1 MSINVDVP
9 FAEIGQAR
17 MEQDRSRAA
26 LTVCGHASSVD
37 DAAELLA
44 MLGLADAPR
53 L

>member
-1 MSINVDVP
+1 MSINVDTP
-9 FAEIGQAR
+9 FAEIGLAR

-26 LTVCGHASSVD
+26 LTVCGNALSTA

-44 MLGLADAPR
+44 MLGLVDANR